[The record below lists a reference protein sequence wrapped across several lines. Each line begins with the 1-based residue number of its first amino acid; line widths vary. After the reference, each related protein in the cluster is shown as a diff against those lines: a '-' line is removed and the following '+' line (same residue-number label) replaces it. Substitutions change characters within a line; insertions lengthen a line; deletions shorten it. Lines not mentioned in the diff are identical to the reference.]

1 MLVVLGF
8 LLRLIDVS
16 IWFITL
22 GPVKKKK
29 IMNKGSH
36 KVLVHAFS

>member
-16 IWFITL
+16 IWFVTL
-22 GPVKKKK
+22 GPVKTLKL
-29 IMNKGSH
+29 MLKGSP